1 MSDADQVTVAVTT
14 VVVLLLLFVG
24 ASAGAR
30 QLANLR
36 RLGDEGR
43 ATDAGRIAVVIPAR
57 NEAGTLPILL
67 DSLSNGGSAVS
78 EVVVVDDGSVDG
90 TGEVAASTGAR
101 VLAVHEVAAG
111 WTGKAWACQ
120 VGADATQAE
129 LLLFLDADTVLATGA
144 VERLLGAHRR
154 YGGLVSVQPYHEVH
168 AAYEQLSAYFNVMS
182 LMGSGEFAPRRTRR
196 PMAFGPC
203 LLTSRVDYESA
214 GGHGAVRGAILDDVE
229 LATAYARVGLPVR
242 CLTGGAELRMR
253 MYPNGLRQL
262 AEGWTKNIA
271 SGAGQAGPAARA
283 SAAAW
288 IMCHFAVAVGVLLT
302 IVSGATGQRA
312 FVTGPWFVWMIG
324 WAALGLQFRSILRRV
339 GSYRWWTWA
348 VFPVPLVAFGVLF
361 ARSVFLTYARGS
373 VPWRGRDVAM
383 HAEK

>member
-1 MSDADQVTVAVTT
+1 MTI
-14 VVVLLLLFVG
+14 VVVLLLLLVG

-43 ATDAGRIAVVIPAR
+43 GAGADRIAVVIPAR
-57 NEAGTLPILL
+57 NEAASLPILL
-67 DSLSNGGSAVS
+67 DSLKDRGSAVS
-78 EVVVVDDGSVDG
+78 ELVVVDDGSVDG
-90 TGEVAASTGAR
+90 TGDVAAAADAR
-101 VLAVHEVAAG
+101 VLAVREVPAG

-120 VGADATQAE
+120 LGADATQAE
-129 LLLFLDADTVLATGA
+129 LLLFLDADTVLGTSA
-144 VERLLGAHRR
+144 VAQLLGAHRR

-203 LLTSRVDYESA
+203 LLTSRVDYQSA

-229 LATAYARVGLPVR
+229 LAAAYARVGLPVR
-242 CLTGGAELRMR
+242 CLTGGAALRMR
-253 MYPNGLRQL
+253 MYPNGFRQL

-271 SGAGQAGPAARA
+271 SGAGRAGLAARA
-283 SAAAW
+283 SAGAW
-288 IMCHFAVAVGVLLT
+288 IMCHFAVAVGAFLSIL
-302 IVSGATGQRA
+302 SGITGHRA
-312 FVTGPWFVWMIG
+312 FVIGPWFVWMIG
-324 WAALGLQFRSILRRV
+324 WAGLGLQFRSILRRI
-339 GSYRWWTWA
+339 GSYRWWTWV
-348 VFPVPLVAFGVLF
+348 VFPVPLMAFGMLF

-373 VPWRGRDVAM
+373 VRWRGRAIAVHRQD
-383 HAEK
+383 EK